1 MYVYIKCPTLSPGCP
16 RFSIWPR
23 QERGLDRTPHAK
35 TVWVPHESPPVRSLD
50 LILTFTQRLMVGFL
64 GESKNGFLISDHTD
78 SSLPKKRKIRKRII
92 CHDNGM
98 SSCSSWEKKRTD
110 THRGKDKKKK
120 HIFCIYF
127 GLKHKRF
134 SNRIHPLG

>member
-1 MYVYIKCPTLSPGCP
+1 MYVHIKCPTLSPGSP
-16 RFSIWPR
+16 RFSIWPG

-35 TVWVPHESPPVRSLD
+35 TVWVPHESPPVRSLN
-50 LILTFTQRLMVGFL
+50 LILTFTQRLRVGFL

-98 SSCSSWEKKRTD
+98 SSCSSWEKKELILTAAKTR
-110 THRGKDKKKK
+110 RKS
-120 HIFCIYF
+120 IYF
-127 GLKHKRF
+127 VYILV
-134 SNRIHPLG
+134 